1 MALDLKK
8 FDDLFGNISPKPH
21 ENANA
26 NENEA
31 FQQTRKAVEAQW
43 GEADSIADLYR
54 QYQANIL
61 TSSSG
66 TTDIIKGS
74 ANGESVYNLLFTA
87 LKVIGA
93 MTNDGGILE
102 ATVKK
107 NLDNVAKTAVQ
118 DAEKAGTSFI
128 LEPQRAELAAAK
140 ERLRRLKEAIKT
152 KSGDDKLRVANA
164 IKEHEAEIEKL
175 EKEIG
180 KEA

>member
-1 MALDLKK
+1 M
-8 FDDLFGNISPKPH
+8 LFRS
-21 ENANA
+21 
-26 NENEA
+26 
-31 FQQTRKAVEAQW
+31 
-43 GEADSIADLYR
+43 
-54 QYQANIL
+54 
-61 TSSSG
+61 
-66 TTDIIKGS
+66 
-74 ANGESVYNLLFTA
+74 

-164 IKEHEAEIEKL
+164 IREHEAEIEKL

-180 KEA
+180 KET